1 MSTTAY
7 DHHDIDSSQSPFF
20 CKIEPL
26 PSVTDG
32 HLGVKCTKGKGVRV
46 YSGGGGWERKAHT
59 LPKGWPILIPRLQS
73 WTKNRRPTLRIWH
86 HGDPFPTPPWSML
99 FSRGKGGSILSE
111 PGFRGKYCKIRHTRC
126 IFLNI
131 FVRDCRLVTG
141 ARCLSATAGARF
153 LRSHGKIGK

>member
-59 LPKGWPILIPRLQS
+59 LPKGWPINLILIPRLQS
-73 WTKNRRPTLRIWH
+73 WTKSVKNFALSYSQETYPANLA
-86 HGDPFPTPPWSML
+86 PW
-99 FSRGKGGSILSE
+99 
-111 PGFRGKYCKIRHTRC
+111 
-126 IFLNI
+126 
-131 FVRDCRLVTG
+131 
-141 ARCLSATAGARF
+141 
-153 LRSHGKIGK
+153 